1 MNWSSCSD
9 EIDQNQNK
17 RKDNMKTLF
26 VQYHSGVRQVITDTA
41 DNLLDFLLME
51 IDTIEDAE
59 IIEHIDKRNE
69 VKAIRDRL
77 GLTQQQLADK
87 IGVSSTTIIRWEQN
101 KHSISEDNQ
110 KKLQSL

>member
-1 MNWSSCSD
+1 
-9 EIDQNQNK
+9 
-17 RKDNMKTLF
+17 MKTLF

-77 GLTQQQLADK
+77 GLTQQQRADK